1 VASIGAVLLVKFMW
15 DSLLGEND
23 MGRGHFC
30 GIMGE
35 GMKDDLSKEK
45 GWRVYGQ
52 TLETLY

>member
-1 VASIGAVLLVKFMW
+1 MW

-35 GMKDDLSKEK
+35 GMKDDLRK
-45 GWRVYGQ
+45 GRGLGEYG
-52 TLETLY
+52 